1 MTGAGSAANGAAPE
15 FSRQIAVDE
24 ISEIDTQLD
33 IEADEK
39 ERAALARRF
48 DLLAVDAL
56 SARIGLKRCMA
67 RDGSGPVV
75 RATLAIDAEVT
86 QSCVVTLEPV
96 TARIAET
103 DLIIEF
109 RPADAAEFTSEVD
122 IPPEAYDPPEILVGD
137 KIDIGELAAEHLA
150 LALDPY
156 PRADGAKDLAQS
168 AVSDGPADSDED
180 HPFAALK
187 RWKDGPSTDKA

>member
-1 MTGAGSAANGAAPE
+1 MTGAGSVADRTAPE
-15 FSRQIAVDE
+15 FSRQVALDE
-24 ISEIDTQLD
+24 ISETEIHLD
-33 IEADEK
+33 IEADEQ

-56 SARIGLKRCMA
+56 AARVGLRRCMA

-75 RATLAIDAEVT
+75 RTTLAIDAEVT

-96 TARIAET
+96 ISRIGET
-103 DLIIEF
+103 DLVIEF

-122 IPPEAYDPPEILVGD
+122 IPPEAHDPPEILVGD
-137 KIDIGELAAEHLA
+137 KIDVGELAAEQLA
-150 LALDPY
+150 LVLDPY
-156 PRADGAKDLAQS
+156 PRADGLEALPQS
-168 AVSDGPADSDED
+168 AVSDGPADSEED